1 VGVVTDPIDSE
12 RRDIIV
18 LAVITTMTLLA
29 IIGYSRGWW
38 A

>member
-1 VGVVTDPIDSE
+1 VTDPVDSE

-18 LAVITTMTLLA
+18 LAVITAVTLLC
-29 IIGYSRGWW
+29 IVGYSRGWW